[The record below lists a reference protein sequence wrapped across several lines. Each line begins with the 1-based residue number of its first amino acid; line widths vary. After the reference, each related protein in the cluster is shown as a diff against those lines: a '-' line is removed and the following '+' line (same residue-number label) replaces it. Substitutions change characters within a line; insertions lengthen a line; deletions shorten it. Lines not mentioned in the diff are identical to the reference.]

1 MHVLSS
7 NLRKQL
13 ETSVL
18 AARRAAESASRAAL
32 DTLGIFSRDKP
43 SYLDDYQAELR
54 NGMRAKLRQLGGDR
68 ELLVADCAYEEA
80 VGRTFSFWQ
89 PPGIREFGEDER
101 LQASRT
107 AIAVEEAFLELAGGG
122 PAARIEF
129 TTFL

>member
-68 ELLVADCAYEEA
+68 ELLVADCAYEQWHQLMFARFLRSEEH
-80 VGRTFSFWQ
+80 TS
-89 PPGIREFGEDER
+89 E
-101 LQASRT
+101 LQSLRHL
-107 AIAVEEAFLELAGGG
+107 V
-122 PAARIEF
+122 
-129 TTFL
+129 